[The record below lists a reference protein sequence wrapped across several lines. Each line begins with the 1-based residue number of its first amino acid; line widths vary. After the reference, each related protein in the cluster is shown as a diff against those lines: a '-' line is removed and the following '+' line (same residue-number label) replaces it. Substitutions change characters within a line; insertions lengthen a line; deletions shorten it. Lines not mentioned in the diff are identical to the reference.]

1 MLMLQLSCGSIVHG
15 IFQFDVGSRNF
26 DDFIRTDDVFDW
38 SVSVHSSGRNSSQ
51 EIADRHVY
59 YNIYIENM
67 LLLFVRQRNIITAN
81 QSDTR

>member
-1 MLMLQLSCGSIVHG
+1 MLMLQLSSGSLSTEFSNLMWG
-15 IFQFDVGSRNF
+15 RNF

-38 SVSVHSSGRNSSQ
+38 SVSVHSSGGNSSH

-59 YNIYIENM
+59 FNIYIENM

-81 QSDTR
+81 QPDTR